1 MEATTVNQKKLLFDP
16 HLRIEAADGLIA
28 IGHEFYGRGW
38 SRATSS
44 NYSVRLSKPSV
55 SAKETRLLVTA
66 SGKHKDRLTRNDFVL
81 LDGEGRAVEPNSPK
95 SSAETML
102 HVVLAAETD
111 AGAILHTHSVW
122 GTLLSDRFA
131 SDGKLIISGY
141 EMLKALDG
149 ISTHEASIKIDIF
162 PNTQDIEAM
171 SEQLRSRLTN
181 KANPLRNAFLIQKHG
196 LYTWGKDLDAAR
208 ASLEALEFL
217 FECEGRRLG
226 H

>member
-1 MEATTVNQKKLLFDP
+1 MESTKENIDLT
-16 HLRIEAADGLIA
+16 LRTSAADGLIA
-28 IGHEFYGRGW
+28 IGKELHARGW

-44 NYSVRLSKPSV
+44 NYSVRLTPINFNNEQS
-55 SAKETRLLVTA
+55 RLLVTA
-66 SGKHKDRLTRNDFVL
+66 SGKHKDRLTRDDFVL
-81 LDGEGRAVEPNSPK
+81 LDGNGNSVEKSAPA

-102 HVVLAAETD
+102 HVVLAQETT

-131 SDGKLIISGY
+131 DAGKIVIKGY

-149 ISTHEASIKIDIF
+149 ISSHDAAAKIEIF
-162 PNTQDIEAM
+162 PNSQDIPYMAE
-171 SEQLRSRLTN
+171 ELRARLTDT
-181 KANPLRNAFLIQKHG
+181 KNPLVNAFLIHKHG

-217 FECEGRRLG
+217 FECEARRLG
-226 H
+226 F